1 MQVTMLT
8 VDVSLTNLVQNPG
21 AAEPQADAADSLYP
35 IDFSKELDAA
45 LSKIRG
51 LEGDAGIV
59 ALSGKEH
66 APDPAPSPVQEGE
79 VPMQYLPD
87 LRAAERLDEAIVA
100 GRALLAPL
108 GGDDVAAQLLRLSS
122 PAVESL
128 GMDVTDF
135 TPEDRMS
142 LDGGGEEQS
151 DSSDAVSGVPSQ
163 EAFFRP
169 ATDDVLEERSAIE
182 RRLSKTP
189 FDHALNVFTSAPTI
203 DEVGGSPTSP
213 TVAPRSAPLTGSPS
227 QSESPPA
234 PISTTETAL
243 TLNDAGRYIGF
254 ATGSNISTMEPDSA
268 QPLQRSGGEIPGFD
282 HVGSQSPPGAQP
294 VSSLAQPAP
303 ELPVTAPLVPMMTES
318 QSAPS
323 GDLQRDGMAPSK
335 STPIIT
341 DYGRDN
347 FPSPIMRDR
356 NAAMIV
362 DALNDSLGLVD
373 QGAKDSARLSTSVS
387 IDSISEIQEET
398 DDNHRD
404 KHSLDRTTEI
414 AGVSPLVIPIAQ
426 VMAPRVDA
434 IRETSS
440 AAEFRLDGV
449 SVRAMAQ
456 VSTSDGI
463 LPPKLFDA
471 TSQVSPRSEINSA
484 SSLSTLNGDTAIRMT
499 QAAASFSNGTLNT
512 SASASAAVD
521 PTASFEASRATPSGV
536 SSAVAGGSEGAYS
549 QNSLEV
555 TAGSTVV
562 DNANGSE
569 QGNSSS
575 EMFSAPDINRLP
587 GIDEVATR
595 SRADHTQRSVDD
607 SAKPR
612 SQSLGAVSEAGQQP
626 PTSPLLKADLPL
638 ASLNSEPVATI
649 KVDASDF
656 VGSVNNVLPT
666 VTDTALQTRL
676 SKSLTAREFD
686 LANRVGEGKRVDR
699 SVMASGSA
707 LPSADL
713 SGVTRDS
720 RSRAVTVS
728 NSSISSVSRA
738 DHDNQLRDNKR
749 PDQSKSVG
757 SVKSN
762 RVVQPDVN
770 QVVYSRDSG
779 SETTLSSEYPKELV
793 IDDLSVTEPVVSI
806 EASDSAV
813 AVSDGNKAPITTVS
827 TKGADTA
834 GPSGWQPI
842 RQFAVEVIELAQN
855 GGGRIK
861 LKLTPPEKGELEI
874 SLSID
879 AIGRAH
885 LAVSGAEGVVRD
897 RLESTADSLQKQF
910 SQMGLSLAMDLN
922 SGATR
927 QDRGDSRG
935 EGRSDGFPTPNP
947 YSQTS
952 PSVRSSQRLSPADSG
967 ALHLIA

>member
-1 MQVTMLT
+1 M
-8 VDVSLTNLVQNPG
+8 
-21 AAEPQADAADSLYP
+21 
-35 IDFSKELDAA
+35 
-45 LSKIRG
+45 
-51 LEGDAGIV
+51 
-59 ALSGKEH
+59 
-66 APDPAPSPVQEGE
+66 
-79 VPMQYLPD
+79 
-87 LRAAERLDEAIVA
+87 
-100 GRALLAPL
+100 
-108 GGDDVAAQLLRLSS
+108 
-122 PAVESL
+122 
-128 GMDVTDF
+128 
-135 TPEDRMS
+135 
-142 LDGGGEEQS
+142 
-151 DSSDAVSGVPSQ
+151 
-163 EAFFRP
+163 
-169 ATDDVLEERSAIE
+169 
-182 RRLSKTP
+182 
-189 FDHALNVFTSAPTI
+189 
-203 DEVGGSPTSP
+203 
-213 TVAPRSAPLTGSPS
+213 
-227 QSESPPA
+227 
-234 PISTTETAL
+234 
-243 TLNDAGRYIGF
+243 
-254 ATGSNISTMEPDSA
+254 
-268 QPLQRSGGEIPGFD
+268 
-282 HVGSQSPPGAQP
+282 
-294 VSSLAQPAP
+294 
-303 ELPVTAPLVPMMTES
+303 
-318 QSAPS
+318 
-323 GDLQRDGMAPSK
+323 
-335 STPIIT
+335 
-341 DYGRDN
+341 
-347 FPSPIMRDR
+347 
-356 NAAMIV
+356 
-362 DALNDSLGLVD
+362 
-373 QGAKDSARLSTSVS
+373 
-387 IDSISEIQEET
+387 
-398 DDNHRD
+398 
-404 KHSLDRTTEI
+404 
-414 AGVSPLVIPIAQ
+414 
-426 VMAPRVDA
+426 
-434 IRETSS
+434 
-440 AAEFRLDGV
+440 
-449 SVRAMAQ
+449 
-456 VSTSDGI
+456 
-463 LPPKLFDA
+463 
-471 TSQVSPRSEINSA
+471 
-484 SSLSTLNGDTAIRMT
+484 
-499 QAAASFSNGTLNT
+499 
-512 SASASAAVD
+512 
-521 PTASFEASRATPSGV
+521 
-536 SSAVAGGSEGAYS
+536 
-549 QNSLEV
+549 
-555 TAGSTVV
+555 
-562 DNANGSE
+562 
-569 QGNSSS
+569 
-575 EMFSAPDINRLP
+575 
-587 GIDEVATR
+587 
-595 SRADHTQRSVDD
+595 
-607 SAKPR
+607 
-612 SQSLGAVSEAGQQP
+612 
-626 PTSPLLKADLPL
+626 
-638 ASLNSEPVATI
+638 
-649 KVDASDF
+649 
-656 VGSVNNVLPT
+656 PT

-806 EASDSAV
+806 EASDSVV